1 MKETLEFLRKDR
13 RVNSAFIKRLEA
25 VGLGVNYETYSYWNN
40 QECLQIGRRK
50 VWLVEE
56 RYRHGSLICGYRC
69 QNEVIREIY
78 TVIKEQKEMAEE
90 SDKLVEEF
98 FEKLGLKK

>member
-1 MKETLEFLRKDR
+1 MKETLEFLKKDR
-13 RVNSAFIKRLEA
+13 RVNSTFIKRLES
-25 VGLGVNYETYSYWNN
+25 VGLDVNYGTYSYWDG
-40 QECLQIGRRK
+40 QEYLQIGRRK

-56 RYRHGSLICGYRC
+56 RYRHGSLICGYRY